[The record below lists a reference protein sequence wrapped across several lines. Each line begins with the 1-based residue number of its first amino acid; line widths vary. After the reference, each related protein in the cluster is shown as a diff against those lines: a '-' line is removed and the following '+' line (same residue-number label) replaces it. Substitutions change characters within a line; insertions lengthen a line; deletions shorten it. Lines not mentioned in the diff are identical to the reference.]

1 MSRTPE
7 GKTASSRNAVT
18 HGIFTSPLVLRNE
31 NNAEFLRLER
41 GYLTQW
47 NPVGPLE
54 CLLVDQMIAADWRL
68 RRIWQTETARLDLQ
82 MDRDSPA
89 LDQEFDELDEQVR
102 ASVALEHLGDQSRF
116 LDHMHRYEARLTRQL
131 ERTSRHLAAV
141 QELRARQTKRRQPDT
156 KNLPNELEPAA

>member
-31 NNAEFLRLER
+31 NHDEFLRLER

-54 CLLVDQMIAADWRL
+54 CLLVDQ
-68 RRIWQTETARLDLQ
+68 TETARLDLQ

-89 LDQEFDELDEQVR
+89 LDQEFAELDEQVR

-116 LDHMHRYEARLTRQL
+116 LDHMHRYEVRFTRQL